1 MQRDE
6 VVQIL
11 QTHRDELAVR
21 YGVKS
26 LALFGST
33 ARDEA
38 TAQSDVELLVKF
50 NRPMGLFGLFELQ
63 DHLELLL
70 DCSVDLGT
78 RNGIKPRLRS
88 QILAECIHVA

>member
-6 VVQIL
+6 IVQIL
-11 QTHRDELAVR
+11 QMHRDELSVR

-38 TAQSDVELLVKF
+38 TAQSDVDLLVEF
-50 NRPMGLFGLFELQ
+50 NRPMGLFGLFEMFTFIT
-63 DHLELLL
+63 LLL
-70 DCSVDLGT
+70 AGLLYVYKKGAL
-78 RNGIKPRLRS
+78 KW
-88 QILAECIHVA
+88 E